1 MIKWE
6 YKAIRKELSEAE
18 LNELGCDG
26 WELIAVGT
34 QAGGWSG
41 ILYFKRPLA
50 G

>member
-6 YKAIRKELSEAE
+6 YKAVDRQLSEAE
-18 LNELGCDG
+18 LDELGRDG
-26 WELIAVGT
+26 WELIAVAS
-34 QAGGWSG
+34 QAGVWSG